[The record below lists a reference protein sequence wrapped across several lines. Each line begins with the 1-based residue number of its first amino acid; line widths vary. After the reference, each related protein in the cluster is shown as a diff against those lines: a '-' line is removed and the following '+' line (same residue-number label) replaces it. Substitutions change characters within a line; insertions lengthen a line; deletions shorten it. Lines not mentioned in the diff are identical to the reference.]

1 MGTRITARGL
11 AQAALVARTADPDV
25 VVSFDANALPGDKR
39 LRFYG
44 VVKIGGTSY
53 DLAGNNGRLKLFG
66 DVDGYVKYVAAAM
79 PAGGGSYS
87 VKVNTGVTL
96 AAAIPADL
104 VKAAAAKVA
113 KLQAAKVSQQAV
125 VAGLDA
131 QLAMMAGWESGSPL
145 QVARFVEVMEQKAA
159 VLADV
164 AAIDAEIVRLTP

>member
-1 MGTRITARGL
+1 MRLEFESSAGEQLLEILAALIVDGL
-11 AQAALVARTADPDV
+11 ARQLVRD
-25 VVSFDANALPGDKR
+25 R
-39 LRFYG
+39 
-44 VVKIGGTSY
+44 
-53 DLAGNNGRLKLFG
+53 
-66 DVDGYVKYVAAAM
+66 
-79 PAGGGSYS
+79 
-87 VKVNTGVTL
+87 
-96 AAAIPADL
+96 